1 MNGCIAQLFRDL
13 GEIHMSCA
21 DQLFGGVDL
30 KCGKI
35 FNNAKITLF
44 LKNLLKL
51 RTPHQIVPTDLF
63 DADVFVN
70 VILQI
75 CVYAVENFDITFVFC
90 GFKRFCF
97 QRGFAEDKRTLVFSY
112 QMNQH
117 IFQKE
122 AG

>member
-1 MNGCIAQLFRDL
+1 MNGCIAKLLCDL
-13 GEIHMSCA
+13 SEIHMSCA
-21 DQLFGGVDL
+21 DKLFGGVDL

-51 RTPHQIVPTDLF
+51 RTPHQIVPTGILF

-75 CVYAVENFDITFVFC
+75 CVYAVGKF
-90 GFKRFCF
+90 RYHLCF
-97 QRGFAEDKRTLVFSY
+97 LWL
-112 QMNQH
+112 
-117 IFQKE
+117 
-122 AG
+122 

>member
-1 MNGCIAQLFRDL
+1 MNGCIAQLFCNL

-21 DQLFGGVDL
+21 DQFFGGVNL
-30 KCGKI
+30 ERGKI

-51 RTPHQIVPTDLF
+51 RPSHQIVPTDLF

-75 CVYAVENFDITFVFC
+75 CVYSVENLDITFVFC

-97 QRGFAEDKRTLVFSY
+97 QRGFAKDKRILVF
-112 QMNQH
+112 
-117 IFQKE
+117 